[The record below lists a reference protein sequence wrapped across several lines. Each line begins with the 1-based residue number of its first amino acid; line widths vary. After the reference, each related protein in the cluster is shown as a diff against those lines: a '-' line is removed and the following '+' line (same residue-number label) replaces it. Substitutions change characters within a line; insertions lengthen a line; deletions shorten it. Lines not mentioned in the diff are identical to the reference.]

1 MKVVFRHAGHRY
13 GRRVLFAGLDCVV
26 EPGEVM
32 VVAGANGAGK
42 STLLKLVAG
51 LLTPS
56 SGSVTIERDR
66 RLLSPAERRAAV
78 GYLSPETLPYRPL
91 TVRENLRFFARVR
104 GLSAWDEEVVELVGL
119 TGRLDDPV
127 SDLSSGYV
135 QRVKLAIALL
145 HRPAILLLDE
155 PSVTLDDQGQLQV
168 AEVIRRQRERGLALV
183 AANDPRDIA
192 YGTRIMRLG
201 G

>member
-1 MKVVFRHAGHRY
+1 MKVVFRQAGHRY

-26 EPGEVM
+26 ERGEVM

-51 LLTPS
+51 LLTPT
-56 SGSVTIERDR
+56 SGSVTIERDGW
-66 RLLSPAERRAAV
+66 LLSPTERRAAV

-104 GLSAWDEEVVELVGL
+104 GLTAWDEEVVELVGL
-119 TGRLDDPV
+119 TARLDDPV